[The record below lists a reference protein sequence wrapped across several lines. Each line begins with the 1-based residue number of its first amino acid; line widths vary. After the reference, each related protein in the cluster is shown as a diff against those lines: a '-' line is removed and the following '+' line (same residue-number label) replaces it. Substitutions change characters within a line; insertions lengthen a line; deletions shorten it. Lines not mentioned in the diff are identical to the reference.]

1 VSDSPK
7 NIARKLVVWGAGG
20 HALVVA
26 DVLRCQGDYTICGFL
41 DDTTPDRRGQPFGG
55 AAVLG
60 GQEQLDS
67 LRAQDIAHAIIA
79 IGDCA
84 VRLALAKIIE
94 EKGLML
100 ATAIHPR
107 AILAADVIIGAGTV
121 IAAGAVINPAAT
133 IGRNV
138 IINTSASVDHEC
150 TIDDGAHICPGAR
163 LAGKVKI
170 GRGAWIGIGATVL
183 PNVSIGEAAV
193 IGAGAVVLNDVA
205 PNAIAFGVPAKSRG
219 PV

>member
-1 VSDSPK
+1 MISSPPAAPCRPVAISSRSSAAPSQASPSSSSSSPSKAAAKCPAPCIPSSSTLSTPAVSDSPK

-67 LRAQDIAHAIIA
+67 LRSQDIAHAIIA

-100 ATAIHPR
+100 ATA
-107 AILAADVIIGAGTV
+107 
-121 IAAGAVINPAAT
+121 
-133 IGRNV
+133 
-138 IINTSASVDHEC
+138 
-150 TIDDGAHICPGAR
+150 
-163 LAGKVKI
+163 
-170 GRGAWIGIGATVL
+170 
-183 PNVSIGEAAV
+183 
-193 IGAGAVVLNDVA
+193 
-205 PNAIAFGVPAKSRG
+205 
-219 PV
+219 